1 MRNTL
6 LAGLLLCLPTAVL
19 LASAWLVML
28 VGRLCRRPGTVL
40 PDADRVARRVPGHR
54 HPEVTFGVRLGGHF
68 TAGLRDPGQ
77 GLVDV
82 LHVDVR
88 NDSGLA
94 CNRQVRHE
102 VADDVAGGVLE
113 GVAVFSDLPAEHT
126 AVEGRR
132 TRGVRS
138 RDAQIRDVTG
148 TEHRDLGHMLDP
160 SWPGPGHVC
169 GGGPRRS
176 TSRAV
181 RPEGGRRRLVPP

>member
-19 LASAWLVML
+19 LASASLVML

-40 PDADRVARRVPGHR
+40 QTPTALPAGSPGHR
-54 HPEVTFGVRLGGHF
+54 HPQVTFGVRLGGHF

-94 CNRQVRHE
+94 CNRQIRHE

-113 GVAVFSDLPAEHT
+113 GVAVFADLPAEHT

-132 TRGVRS
+132 T
-138 RDAQIRDVTG
+138 
-148 TEHRDLGHMLDP
+148 H
-160 SWPGPGHVC
+160 
-169 GGGPRRS
+169 
-176 TSRAV
+176 
-181 RPEGGRRRLVPP
+181 